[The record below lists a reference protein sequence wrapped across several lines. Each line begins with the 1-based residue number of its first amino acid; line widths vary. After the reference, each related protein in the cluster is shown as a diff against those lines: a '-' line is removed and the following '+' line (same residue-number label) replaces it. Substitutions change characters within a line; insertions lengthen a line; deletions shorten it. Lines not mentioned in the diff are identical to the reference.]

1 MDGEAYAA
9 RVLRLPDG
17 TEIFTREWAV
27 PHGVA
32 PRGSGLIVHG
42 YDLRGHGR
50 SEGPRGSIPSDDA
63 LLDDLRFVFER
74 IEPLPVVLGHSLGGT
89 PAAPARA
96 RRLIA
101 TAA

>member
-27 PHGVA
+27 PDGVA
-32 PRGSGLIVHG
+32 PRGSALIVHGLGEHSGRYDHVAERLTAIGLTVHG

-50 SEGPRGSIPSDDA
+50 SEGPPGANPSDDA

-74 IEPLPVVLGHSLGGT
+74 IEPL
-89 PAAPARA
+89 
-96 RRLIA
+96 
-101 TAA
+101 